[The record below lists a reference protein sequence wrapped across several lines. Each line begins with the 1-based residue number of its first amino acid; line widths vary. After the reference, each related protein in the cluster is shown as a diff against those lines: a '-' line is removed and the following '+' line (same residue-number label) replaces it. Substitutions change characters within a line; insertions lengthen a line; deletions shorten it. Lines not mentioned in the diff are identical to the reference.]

1 MVKDII
7 YQGKKTNYIISSDG
21 RVFNKSTGVERTISI
36 SKDGYCSV
44 VLPVDDK
51 QISFRVNRLVA
62 IAFCENDNPQ
72 EKIFVDHI
80 DRNRKNNNYLNL
92 RWVTPQE
99 NNKNMIR
106 PKQHKSGYKIKN
118 INMEEWKETK
128 IPGYYANVEGEI
140 LKVCKTVNRILS
152 GSLREG
158 YVRYCILG
166 KHYSGHRLIYE
177 TFCGEIPE
185 NMVIDHIDGNRS
197 NNKLN
202 NLRLV
207 SYSDNAKNRH

>member
-1 MVKDII
+1 MIKDII
-7 YQGKKTNYIISSDG
+7 YQGKKTNYVISSDG
-21 RVFNKSTGVERTISI
+21 RVFNKLTGTERTISI

-44 VLPVDDK
+44 VLPVDNK

-62 IAFCENDNPQ
+62 TAFCENDNPQ

-128 IPGYYANVEGEI
+128 IPGYYANLEGEI

-158 YVRYCILG
+158 YIRYCILG

-177 TFCGEIPE
+177 TFYGEIPE

>member
-1 MVKDII
+1 MAIVL
-7 YQGKKTNYIISSDG
+7 
-21 RVFNKSTGVERTISI
+21 
-36 SKDGYCSV
+36 V
-44 VLPVDDK
+44 VLPVDNK

-62 IAFCENDNPQ
+62 TAFCENDNPQ

-99 NNKNMIR
+99 NSKNMIR
-106 PKQHKSGYKIKN
+106 PKHHKSGYKIKN

-158 YVRYCILG
+158 YIRYCILG

>member
-1 MVKDII
+1 MIKDIL
-7 YQGKKTNYIISSDG
+7 YQGKKTNYVISSDG
-21 RVFNKSTGVERTISI
+21 RVSNKSTGADRTISI

-44 VLPVDDK
+44 VLPVDNK

-62 IAFCENDNPQ
+62 TAFCENDNPQ

-158 YVRYCILG
+158 YIRYCILG

-177 TFCGEIPE
+177 TFYGEIPE

>member
-1 MVKDII
+1 MEEYLINQQELKEQYLFQKMAIVL
-7 YQGKKTNYIISSDG
+7 
-21 RVFNKSTGVERTISI
+21 
-36 SKDGYCSV
+36 V
-44 VLPVDDK
+44 VLPVDNK

-62 IAFCENDNPQ
+62 TAFCENDNPQ

-99 NNKNMIR
+99 NSKNMIR
-106 PKQHKSGYKIKN
+106 PKHHKSGYKIKN

-158 YVRYCILG
+158 YIRYCILG

>member
-80 DRNRKNNNYLNL
+80 D
-92 RWVTPQE
+92 
-99 NNKNMIR
+99 
-106 PKQHKSGYKIKN
+106 
-118 INMEEWKETK
+118 
-128 IPGYYANVEGEI
+128 
-140 LKVCKTVNRILS
+140 
-152 GSLREG
+152 
-158 YVRYCILG
+158 
-166 KHYSGHRLIYE
+166 
-177 TFCGEIPE
+177 
-185 NMVIDHIDGNRS
+185 GNRS

>member
-1 MVKDII
+1 MIKDII
-7 YQGKKTNYIISSDG
+7 YQGKKINYVISSDG
-21 RVFNKSTGVERTISI
+21 RVFNKSTGTERTISI

-44 VLPVDDK
+44 VLPVDNK

-62 IAFCENDNPQ
+62 TAFCENDNPQ

-99 NNKNMIR
+99 NSKNMIR
-106 PKQHKSGYKIKN
+106 PKHHKSGYKIKN

-158 YVRYCILG
+158 YIRYCILG